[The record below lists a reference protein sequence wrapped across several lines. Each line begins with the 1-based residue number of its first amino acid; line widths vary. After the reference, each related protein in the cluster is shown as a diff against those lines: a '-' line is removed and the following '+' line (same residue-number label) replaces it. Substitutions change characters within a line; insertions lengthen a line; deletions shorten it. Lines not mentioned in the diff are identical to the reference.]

1 MSTPGSY
8 SYHAGRLLVLGLPL
22 VGGHLAQFAI
32 HMTDTIMLGWYDVN
46 ALAAVVLGGTYFFVL
61 FIFLS
66 GFAMAVVPAVA
77 SAAAQN
83 DDRQVRRV
91 TRMAMWISV
100 LAGGLTLPLFLFADR
115 VLGVLGQVPET
126 AELAG
131 TYLRIAGFGMV
142 PALLVMVLKSHL
154 SALER
159 TAIVLWVTLAAAV
172 VNAVINYALIFGN
185 FGMPELGVTGAAIAS
200 IIVQIVSILGVG
212 AYAQWVLPH
221 QALFQRVWRPDWEA
235 FRNIFQLGW
244 PIGLTTLAEVGLFAA
259 SAIMVGWAGTIDLAA
274 HGIAIQLAS
283 LAFMVHLGISN
294 AGTIRVGQAWGRG
307 DAEALKRVSVA
318 TNVVSGLFAAGAIVL
333 LVLFPEALLG
343 AFIDPDDPARPAVI
357 AAGTTL
363 LYVAAL
369 FQLADAGQ
377 VQALGLLR
385 GMHDTK
391 APMVMAGISY
401 WVVGVPS
408 SYVIGFVLGYGAAGV
423 WMGLV
428 FGLSLA
434 WVSMGW
440 RLVRKIQSAGLE
452 ARV

>member
-333 LVLFPEALLG
+333 FVLFPEALLG

>member
-294 AGTIRVGQAWGRG
+294 AGTIRVGQAWGKG

-318 TNVVSGLFAAGAIVL
+318 TNVVSGLFAAGVIVL
-333 LVLFPEALLG
+333 FVLFPEALLG

-391 APMVMAGISY
+391 VPMVMAAISY

>member
-100 LAGGLTLPLFLFADR
+100 LAGGVTLPLFLFADR

>member
-77 SAAAQN
+77 SAASQN

-115 VLGVLGQVPET
+115 VLGMLGQVPET

-294 AGTIRVGQAWGRG
+294 AGTIRVGQAWGKG

-333 LVLFPEALLG
+333 FVLFPEALLG

-391 APMVMAGISY
+391 VPMVMAAISY

-440 RLVRKIQSAGLE
+440 RLVTKIQSAGLE